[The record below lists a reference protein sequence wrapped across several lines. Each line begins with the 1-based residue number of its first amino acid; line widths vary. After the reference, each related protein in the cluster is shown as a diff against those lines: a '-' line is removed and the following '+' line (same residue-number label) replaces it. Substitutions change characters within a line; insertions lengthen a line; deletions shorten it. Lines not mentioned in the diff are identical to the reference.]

1 MGSSGKFL
9 GSVCITQ
16 RGVGQ
21 CSIREHSIDTQRL
34 PPYRMTLG
42 QLFY

>member
-1 MGSSGKFL
+1 MGSSGKIL
-9 GSVCITQ
+9 GGVCITQ
-16 RGVGQ
+16 TGVGQ
-21 CSIREHSIDTQRL
+21 CSIREHYIDTQRL